1 MKKNY
6 WRKSFKKQKMKKYK
20 ALGLAICCL
29 FFYFVPSVLAQAR
42 INSDNFTIQ
51 FPNFNSGAGI
61 PSSNNYLLDSTIG
74 QGAPGLFSS
83 NGYRVRSGF
92 QYIHSIIPFSF
103 SVSDIQI
110 AFGTLTPD
118 TPSTDTSTLTI
129 STGGAGGYSVTVAE
143 NNPLKTFDGGSTIA
157 DTTCDGVDCDESTA
171 TVWSSNSIYGFGY
184 NMSGD
189 DVPAGFTDGT
199 YYKQFADLSTA
210 ETPQAVMSSANVG
223 KSRSATIK
231 YKVNV
236 SDLQPSGTYRNIIT
250 FVAIPAF

>member
-1 MKKNY
+1 
-6 WRKSFKKQKMKKYK
+6 MKKYK
-20 ALGLAICCL
+20 ILGIVVFLVL
-29 FFYFVPSVLAQAR
+29 SVVGDVLAQAR

-61 PSSNNYLLDSTIG
+61 PSSSNYLLDSTLG

-83 NGYRVRSGF
+83 AGYRVKSGF

-118 TPSTDTSTLTI
+118 TPSTDTSTLTV
-129 STGGAGGYSVTVAE
+129 SAGGASGYSVTAAE
-143 NNPLKTFDGGSTIA
+143 NNPLKTFTGGNTIA
-157 DTTCDGVDCDESTA
+157 DTTCDGADCDESTA
-171 TVWSSNSIYGFGY
+171 TVWSSASIYGFGY

-199 YYKQFADLSTA
+199 YYKQFSDLSLA
-210 ETPQAVMSSANVG
+210 ETPETVMSSVNVG
-223 KSRSATIK
+223 SARSSTIK

-236 SDLQPSGTYRNIIT
+236 SDVQPGGTYQNIIT
-250 FVAIPAF
+250 FVAVPGY

>member
-1 MKKNY
+1 M
-6 WRKSFKKQKMKKYK
+6 
-20 ALGLAICCL
+20 
-29 FFYFVPSVLAQAR
+29 VSVLMFLLLGTSYVFIGSIFAQER

-83 NGYRVRSGF
+83 AGYRVKSGF

-103 SVSDIQI
+103 SISDIQI
-110 AFGTLTPD
+110 AFGTLTPG

-129 STGGAGGYSVTVAE
+129 STGGAGGYSVKVSE
-143 NNPLKTFDGGSTIA
+143 NNPLKTLNETSTIA
-157 DTTCDGVDCDESTA
+157 DTTCDGADCDESTS

-189 DVPAGFTDGT
+189 DVPTGFTDNT
-199 YYKQFADLSTA
+199 YFKQFADLSSA

-223 KSRSATIK
+223 SSRSATIT

-236 SDLQPSGTYRNIIT
+236 SDVQPSGTYQNIIT
-250 FVAIPAF
+250 FVAIPAY